1 MINVDNCSQFER
13 DWKRLLEHRIL
24 RKERKKKKKKKKKSN
39 TLERCWIRYI
49 TSIEK
54 RKHHSR

>member
-24 RKERKKKKKKKKKSN
+24 RKERKEKKKKSN
-39 TLERCWIRYI
+39 TLERYWIRYI